1 MTDAIKVTQRVR
13 FPPFGTDS
21 WNAAELPVTEVI
33 SYDESPS
40 PGFVVG
46 DKKGWYVER
55 IVDTEENFPFTGE
68 FSTIIDKQRRGWY
81 LIPHPIHA
89 AARRLITFSVAVLLL
104 SLMYL
109 AITPLLEN
117 AGIPTFGTTSLR
129 LGLLDYP
136 LLAVIVVPL
145 MLIPIFLR
153 VGANLS
159 DLTRQKSF
167 LYNAPKSPVIEL
179 DETKNDCQ
187 LKGKLTLPE
196 MRDDWKNVSI
206 SWRVGILPPSREAI
220 FNAQGRTEKG
230 QPPPGLATPL
240 PHYWER
246 GLDDG
251 TGTGE
256 DVPMQRTDLPGGI
269 FLRPMRIMA
278 LGGRANISD
287 DGIFTLDSPK
297 DIWPGSFY
305 SELIRIHW
313 EIVVKI
319 RREKGG
325 PLLWVQPLMV
335 QQNTSEICVEQPQIT
350 DGRSETILQ
359 KAQ

>member
-1 MTDAIKVTQRVR
+1 MTENIKVIQRVR

-21 WNAAELPVTEVI
+21 WNAGELPISEVV
-33 SYDESPS
+33 SYEQSPS

-46 DKKGWYVER
+46 DKTGWFVER
-55 IVDTEENFPFTGE
+55 IVDSEKTHPFTGD
-68 FSTIIDKQRRGWY
+68 FSSIIDKQRRGWY

-89 AARRLITFSVAVLLL
+89 AARKFITFSVAILLM

-117 AGIPTFGTTSLR
+117 ASIPTFGTSSLR

-145 MLIPIFLR
+145 MLTPIALR
-153 VGANLS
+153 IGANLG
-159 DLTRQKSF
+159 DLMRQKAF
-167 LYNAPKSPVIEL
+167 LYNAPLSPIVEFT
-179 DETKNDCQ
+179 ESKNDCP

-196 MRDDWKNVSI
+196 RREGWRNISI

-220 FNAQGRTEKG
+220 FKAQRRTEKR
-230 QPPPGLATPL
+230 QPPPGLSTPL

-269 FLRPMRIMA
+269 FLRPMRVMA
-278 LGGRANISD
+278 LGGRDNISE
-287 DGIFTLDSPK
+287 DGSFTLDSPP

-335 QQNTSEICVEQPQIT
+335 QQNGSNICVKEPQIT
-350 DGRSETILQ
+350 DGRSETILY

>member
-1 MTDAIKVTQRVR
+1 MEEMIKVIQRVR
-13 FPPFGTDS
+13 FPPFGTKS
-21 WNAAELPVTEVI
+21 WNAVELPISEVV
-33 SYDESPS
+33 SYEESPS

-46 DKKGWYVER
+46 DKEGWFVER
-55 IVDTEENFPFTGE
+55 IVDSEQTHPFAGD
-68 FSTIIDKQRRGWY
+68 FSSIIDKQRRGWY

-89 AARRLITFSVAVLLL
+89 AARKFITFSVAILLV

-109 AITPLLEN
+109 AISPLLEN

-145 MLIPIFLR
+145 MMIPIALR
-153 VGANLS
+153 IGANLG
-159 DLTRQKSF
+159 DLLRQKSF
-167 LYNAPKSPVIEL
+167 LYNAPKSPIIDF
-179 DETKNDCQ
+179 DESKNDCS
-187 LKGKLTLPE
+187 LKGKLTFPE
-196 MRDDWKNVSI
+196 RREDWRNISI

-220 FNAQGRTEKG
+220 FSAQGRNEKG

-278 LGGRANISD
+278 LGGRDNISE
-287 DGIFTLDSPK
+287 DGSFTLDPPH

-305 SELIRIHW
+305 SDLIRIHW
-313 EIVVKI
+313 EIVIKI

-325 PLLWVQPLMV
+325 PLLWVLPLMV
-335 QQNTSEICVEQPQIT
+335 QQNGSKINVTEPQIT
-350 DGRSETILQ
+350 DGRSETAMYKTQ
-359 KAQ
+359 

>member
-1 MTDAIKVTQRVR
+1 MGRNIKVIQRVR

-21 WNAAELPVTEVI
+21 WNAAQLPISEVV
-33 SYDESPS
+33 SYDDSPS
-40 PGFVVG
+40 PGFIVG
-46 DKKGWYVER
+46 DRKGWFVER
-55 IVDTEENFPFTGE
+55 IVDSEKTYPFTGD
-68 FSTIIDKQRRGWY
+68 FPSIIDKQRRGWY

-89 AARRLITFSVAVLLL
+89 AARKFITFSVAILLM

-109 AITPLLEN
+109 AITPFLEN

-129 LGLLDYP
+129 FGLLDYP
-136 LLAVIVVPL
+136 LLVVIVVPL
-145 MLIPIFLR
+145 MLTPIALR
-153 VGANLS
+153 VGANLG
-159 DLTRQKSF
+159 DLIRQKSF
-167 LYNAPKSPVIEL
+167 LYNAPKSPIFEL
-179 DETKNDCQ
+179 DESKNNCP

-196 MRDDWKNVSI
+196 IKEDWRKISI

-220 FNAQGRTEKG
+220 FKAQSRTENG

-278 LGGRANISD
+278 LGGRDNISE
-287 DGIFTLDSPK
+287 DGSFTLDSPD

-305 SELIRIHW
+305 SDLIRIHW

-335 QQNTSEICVEQPQIT
+335 QQNGSRINVTKPQIT
-350 DGRSETILQ
+350 DGRSETTLH

>member
-1 MTDAIKVTQRVR
+1 MTDGIKITQRVR

-21 WNAAELPVTEVI
+21 WNATELPISEEI
-33 SYDESPS
+33 SYDKSPS
-40 PGFVVG
+40 PGFLIG
-46 DKKGWYVER
+46 DKNGWFVER
-55 IVDTEENFPFTGE
+55 IVDTEQNYPFTGE
-68 FSTIIDKQRRGWY
+68 FSSIIEKQRLGWY

-89 AARRLITFSVAVLLL
+89 VARKLITVSVATLLL

-109 AITPLLEN
+109 AITPILEN

-153 VGANLS
+153 VGANLG
-159 DLTRQKSF
+159 DLLRQKSF
-167 LYNAPKSPVIEL
+167 LYNAPKSPIIKLE
-179 DETKNDCQ
+179 DCQ
-187 LKGKLTLPE
+187 NNTPLRGKLIFPE
-196 MRDDWKNVSI
+196 KRDDWGNISI
-206 SWRVGILPPSREAI
+206 SWRVGVLPPSREAI
-220 FNAQGRTEKG
+220 FKAQGRTEMG

-278 LGGRANISD
+278 LGGRANISE
-287 DGIFTLDSPK
+287 DGKFELDSPT
-297 DIWPGSFY
+297 DIWPGSLY
-305 SELIRIHW
+305 SDLIRVHW
-313 EIVVKI
+313 EIIVKI
-319 RREKGG
+319 RRQKGG
-325 PLLWVQPLMV
+325 PLLWVHPIMV
-335 QQNTSEICVEQPQIT
+335 KQNDSEICVKEPQIN
-350 DGRSETILQ
+350 DGRSETILHKTQ
-359 KAQ
+359 

>member
-1 MTDAIKVTQRVR
+1 MGKNVKVTQRVR

-21 WNAAELPVTEVI
+21 WNATELPISEVI
-33 SYDESPS
+33 SYEEKPS
-40 PGFVVG
+40 PGFFVG
-46 DKKGWYVER
+46 DKDGWFVER
-55 IVDTEENFPFTGE
+55 IVDSEHNHPFAGDFP
-68 FSTIIDKQRRGWY
+68 SIIDKQRRGWY

-89 AARRLITFSVAVLLL
+89 AARRIITFSVGTLLV

-109 AITPLLEN
+109 AITPILEN

-153 VGANLS
+153 VGANLG

-167 LYNAPKSPVIEL
+167 LYNAPNSPIIEV
-179 DETKNDCQ
+179 DESKNNCL

-196 MRDDWKNVSI
+196 RRDDWENVSI

-220 FNAQGRTEKG
+220 FKAQGRPEKG

-256 DVPMQRTDLPGGI
+256 DVPMQRNDLPGGI

-278 LGGRANISD
+278 LGGRDNISE
-287 DGIFTLDSPK
+287 DGCFTLDSPN

-305 SELIRIHW
+305 SDLIRIHW

-319 RREKGG
+319 RRLKGG

-335 QQNTSEICVEQPQIT
+335 EQNSAVIRVSKPQIN
-350 DGRSETILQ
+350 DGRSETTLY

>member
-1 MTDAIKVTQRVR
+1 MGDKIKVIQRVR

-21 WNAAELPVTEVI
+21 WKAAELPI
-33 SYDESPS
+33 SEAITYESSPS

-46 DKKGWYVER
+46 DKDGWFVER
-55 IVDTEENFPFTGE
+55 IVDSEQTSAYSGD
-68 FSTIIDKQRRGWY
+68 FSSIVNRQRRGWY

-89 AARRLITFSVAVLLL
+89 VARKFITFSVAILLL
-104 SLMYL
+104 SLLYL
-109 AITPLLEN
+109 AITPILEN

-136 LLAVIVVPL
+136 SLAVIVVPL
-145 MLIPIFLR
+145 MMTPIALR
-153 VGANLS
+153 IGANLG
-159 DLTRQKSF
+159 DLRRQKSF
-167 LYNAPKSPVIEL
+167 LYNAPKSPVIEF
-179 DETKNDCQ
+179 DESKNDCA
-187 LKGKLTLPE
+187 LKGRLIFPE
-196 MRDDWKNVSI
+196 KRDDWGTISI
-206 SWRVGILPPSREAI
+206 SWRVGVLPPSREAI
-220 FNAQGRTEKG
+220 FKALGRNEQG

-256 DVPMQRTDLPGGI
+256 DVPMQRNDLPGGI
-269 FLRPMRIMA
+269 FLRPLRMMA
-278 LGGRANISD
+278 LGGRVNISEE
-287 DGIFTLDSPK
+287 GMFSLDPPA

-313 EIVVKI
+313 EIVIKI

-335 QQNTSEICVEQPQIT
+335 GQNGSGICVTNPQIN
-350 DGRSETILQ
+350 DGRSETVLSKSQ
-359 KAQ
+359 